1 MATCH
6 AATPC
11 NTINIS
17 SCRSLRISYEAPC
30 PNVCVWGILRHHH
43 IQALFYWMG
52 WRTYR
57 ERVCQC
63 TASTRCQRSACFN
76 YCGCASGW
84 SKPYSLSLSAKA
96 VSNKSLCCF
105 ASPKIPCKARRLG
118 YGDKALGVRKEIKI
132 PIIRRSTSVFSDSCH
147 FSHQKPTWTL
157 SKVSSFHVSFWEG
170 IFEALGRAP
179 YALPRL
185 VRMHASIPLARL
197 HQTWSGTKKLRIY
210 QNSDTFRGGLSRL
223 TKSVGLMMLG
233 TCCETQVDAC
243 IHSG

>member
-1 MATCH
+1 MISHAPFGLSNKTQPRLRLLIVRARSSSWRCISAKPRVPYAQLKPIRVMATCH

-30 PNVCVWGILRHHH
+30 PNVCVCEGSLDIITFRPYSTEWAGEP
-43 IQALFYWMG
+43 
-52 WRTYR
+52 TER
-57 ERVCQC
+57 ESAQC

-76 YCGCASGW
+76 CGCASGW

-132 PIIRRSTSVFSDSCH
+132 PIIRRSTD
-147 FSHQKPTWTL
+147 
-157 SKVSSFHVSFWEG
+157 
-170 IFEALGRAP
+170 
-179 YALPRL
+179 
-185 VRMHASIPLARL
+185 PLAYF
-197 HQTWSGTKKLRIY
+197 QTVAILVTKNQHGPSQR
-210 QNSDTFRGGLSRL
+210 
-223 TKSVGLMMLG
+223 
-233 TCCETQVDAC
+233 
-243 IHSG
+243 